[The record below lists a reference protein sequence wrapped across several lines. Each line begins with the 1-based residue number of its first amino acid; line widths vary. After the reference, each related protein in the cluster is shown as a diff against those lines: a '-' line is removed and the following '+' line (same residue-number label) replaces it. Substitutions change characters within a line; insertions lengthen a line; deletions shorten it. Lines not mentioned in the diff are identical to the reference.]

1 MKRLRESSAIETVR
15 EYDLRQLS
23 KLNSPEYDSIKA
35 RIYALP
41 DDPRPPGCR
50 KLVDT
55 AGWRIRSGSYRIVY
69 EIDEATKV
77 VTVLKI
83 AHRKDVYR

>member
-1 MKRLRESSAIETVR
+1 MK
-15 EYDLRQLS
+15 YDLRILPIAEKQLS

-41 DDPRPPGCR
+41 DDPQPPDCR